1 MNEVKYNV
9 ELLGDNIKNFN
20 LIEQWLNALNYHLE
34 YSLFELDKSTSPKVM
49 DKLFQSV
56 ENLKK
61 EINMLHQN
69 CVVINNFLND
79 SIVIIKDM
87 DKKNP

>member
-1 MNEVKYNV
+1 MNEIKYNV
-9 ELLGDNIKNFN
+9 DQISDNIKNFN
-20 LIEQWLNALNYHLE
+20 WIEQWLNALNYHLE
-34 YSLFELDKSTSPKVM
+34 YSLLELEKSTSPKVM

-56 ENLKK
+56 EYLKK

-69 CVVINNFLND
+69 CIVVNNFLND
-79 SIVIIKDM
+79 SIVIIKDL